1 MLRAFIEYLSGLYLK
16 KEVSPA
22 VAYDLWASTYDTQPG
37 SLMMDFDEE
46 VFHSLLKSV
55 DLKDK
60 IIADIGC
67 GTGRHWKKMLEQDPK
82 QLIGYEVSVRMLN
95 KLKEKFPKAVTHLMT
110 NHRLHS
116 LDDTSCDVLVSN
128 LTISHIEDLEQ
139 AFKEWDRVLKPAA
152 DILITESNPE
162 LLAKGEE
169 RVFTYRNKT
178 ITIRSFVH
186 PVEKIR
192 AIAKQLNWQESA
204 FTEKFI
210 DDSVKEYYENQY
222 ALSLYEKFKGTSL
235 VYGIHFKKDSSFRQF
250 GQ

>member
-37 SLMMDFDEE
+37 SLIMDFDEE
-46 VFHSLLKSV
+46 VFNSLLKSV

-60 IIADIGC
+60 IVADIGC
-67 GTGRHWKKMLEQDPK
+67 GTGRHWKKMLDQSPK

-95 KLKEKFPKAVTHLMT
+95 KLKEKFPEAVTHLIT
-110 NHRLHS
+110 DHRLYG
-116 LDDTSCDVLVSN
+116 LDDHSCDVLVST
-128 LTISHIEDLEQ
+128 LTISHMEEMEPV
-139 AFKEWDRVLKPAA
+139 FKEWDRVLKPGS

-178 ITIRSFVH
+178 ITIRSYAH

-192 AIAKQLNWQESA
+192 AMANQLNWQEA
-204 FTEKFI
+204 GFTEKII
-210 DDSVKEYYENQY
+210 DESVKEYYENQY

-235 VYGIHFKKDSSFRQF
+235 VYGIHFKK
-250 GQ
+250 